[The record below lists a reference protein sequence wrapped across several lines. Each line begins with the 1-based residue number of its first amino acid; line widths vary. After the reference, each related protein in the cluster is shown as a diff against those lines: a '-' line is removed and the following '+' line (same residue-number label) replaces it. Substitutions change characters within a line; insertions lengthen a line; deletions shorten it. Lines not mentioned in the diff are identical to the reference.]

1 MGKKVQNM
9 IKIYKKLWNFLS
21 SNEKKKTIILL
32 FLMVLMAFFEVLGV
46 GSIMPFLSVLGNPES
61 IETNKYLNY
70 IYIYLQFENKDFFL
84 IFLGLFALFMLLLSA
99 IVRSVASYAKFR
111 FANLRRHSLGLK
123 LLKKYLHQPYSFFL
137 SRNSSDISKVILS
150 ETDLAINQAILPA
163 LNLLTYSILTIA
175 LIGFLVIVDPILAFI
190 LGIIFG
196 GFYIIMYMTVRK
208 YLSEIGQKRDKANSM
223 RFKITSETIGGI
235 KDLKI
240 LGREKIY
247 LDSFTNPSYE
257 FSHYFATSQTLS
269 EVPQFLVEVI
279 AFGTLLAIAMYAL
292 ASDGVDIGTVLP
304 VLGLYG
310 LGALKLK
317 PAVNNIY
324 KALTMMKFGNSA
336 IDNIINDLN
345 KCEEHEINIKNDYQR
360 LNLKDKLVL
369 KNVFFAYSNTSKY
382 ALNNIDMKIKAN
394 TTVGIIGTTGAGKS
408 TLVDVLLGL
417 LYPTGGEIYIDNKK
431 LDQNNMRQWQNSIGY
446 VPQSIFL
453 SDDTIASNIAFGIE
467 NDEIDMFKVEQV
479 AKMAQVHEFV
489 LKLENGYQTIIGERG
504 VMLSGGQRQRL
515 GIARALYHDPEILV
529 LDEATSALDNQTEAE
544 VMNAIDGM
552 NGNKTIIMIAHRLST
567 VERCDKIIKLEN
579 GEIVEIKDNN
589 E

>member
-1 MGKKVQNM
+1 VFYKV
-9 IKIYKKLWNFLS
+9 IDIYKKIWNLLS
-21 SNEKKKTIILL
+21 YNEKRKSIILL
-32 FLMVLMAFFEVLGV
+32 FLMVLMAFLEVLGV

-61 IETNKYLNY
+61 IETNKYLHY
-70 IYIYLQFENKDFFL
+70 IYNFFQFDNKDAFL

-123 LLKKYLHQPYSFFL
+123 LLRKYLHQPYSFFL

-163 LNLLTYSILTIA
+163 LNLLTYSILTIF
-175 LIGFLVIVDPILAFI
+175 LISFLIVVDPILALI
-190 LGIIFG
+190 LGVIFG

-208 YLSEIGQKRDKANSM
+208 YLAETGKKRDKANTM

-240 LGREKIY
+240 LGREKTY
-247 LDSFTNPSYE
+247 LDSFTKPSYE

-269 EVPQFLVEVI
+269 EIPQFLVEVI
-279 AFGTLLAIAMYAL
+279 AFGALLAIAMYAL

-324 KALTMMKFGNSA
+324 KALTMMKFGKSA

-369 KNVFFAYSNTSKY
+369 KNVFFTYSNTSKY

-408 TLVDVLLGL
+408 TLVDILLGL

-489 LKLENGYQTIIGERG
+489 LKLENGYGTIIGERG

-515 GIARALYHDPEILV
+515 GIARALYHEPEILV

-567 VERCDKIIKLEN
+567 VERCDKVIKLEN
-579 GEIVEIKDNN
+579 GEIVEIKDNH